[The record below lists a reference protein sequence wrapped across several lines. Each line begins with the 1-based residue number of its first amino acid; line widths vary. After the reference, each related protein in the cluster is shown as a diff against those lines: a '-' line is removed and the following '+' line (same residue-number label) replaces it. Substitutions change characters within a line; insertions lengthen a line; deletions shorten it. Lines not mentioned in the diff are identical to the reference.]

1 MKYAFIDSLRSE
13 YAIVKMCRW
22 LGVSKAGYYKWRC
35 RSLSPRRK
43 LRQRVEGAVVETFER
58 FKHRYGA
65 PRLTV
70 ELNELGV
77 ACSRNHVA
85 KLLSENNLK
94 ARNGKRYKYFPGQ
107 QARTHLCD
115 NELKRDFSASK
126 PNEKWVSD
134 ITYIKI
140 QKGYVYLA
148 VVMDL
153 FSRKIVGWSLDKS
166 MTNKLVMDAFKMAVS
181 GRKVKPGLL
190 LHSDRGVQYRSC
202 EYHDLLYDHGVKPSM
217 SRKGNCWDN
226 AAMESFFARLK
237 VEHIYY
243 EELNTQADVYSAVF
257 EYIEVFYNR
266 QRRHSANGYCNPV
279 QYEQQQAKLA

>member
-1 MKYAFIDSLRSE
+1 MKYAFIDSLRNE

-22 LGVSKAGYYKWRC
+22 LCVSKAGYYKWRC
-35 RSLSPRRK
+35 RLLSPRRE
-43 LRQRVEGAVVETFER
+43 LRQRVESAVVETFER
-58 FKHRYGA
+58 YKHRYGA

-77 ACSRNHVA
+77 SCSRNHVA
-85 KLLSENNLK
+85 KLLAENDLK
-94 ARNGKRYKYFPGQ
+94 ARNGRRYKYFPGT

-115 NELKRDFSASK
+115 NELNRDFSASK

-140 QKGYVYLA
+140 KKGHVYLA

-166 MTNKLVMDAFKMAVS
+166 MTNQLVMDAFKMAVA

-190 LHSDRGVQYRSC
+190 LIERF
-202 EYHDLLYDHGVKPSM
+202 
-217 SRKGNCWDN
+217 NT
-226 AAMESFFARLK
+226 AR
-237 VEHIYY
+237 VSTMICCMIIGS
-243 EELNTQADVYSAVF
+243 NQV
-257 EYIEVFYNR
+257 
-266 QRRHSANGYCNPV
+266 
-279 QYEQQQAKLA
+279 